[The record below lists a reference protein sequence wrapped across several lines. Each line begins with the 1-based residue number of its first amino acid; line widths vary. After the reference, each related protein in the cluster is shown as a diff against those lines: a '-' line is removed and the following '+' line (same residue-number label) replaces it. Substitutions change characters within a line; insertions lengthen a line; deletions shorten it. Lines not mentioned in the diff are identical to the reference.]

1 MMRFVDDLHLRQLA
15 SRFRAWIHF
24 EKSNEII
31 ADLGALT
38 DEELS
43 RFTTL
48 YADCVTKSAIQTVID
63 RSYATLGRNPPDAV
77 RLARL
82 AIRLAER
89 SWSTNQDRDEMML
102 GDAWRQ
108 YAGAL

>member
-1 MMRFVDDLHLRQLA
+1 MMRFVDDIHLRQLG
-15 SRFRAWIHF
+15 SHFRAWLHS
-24 EKSNEII
+24 EKTNEII
-31 ADLGALT
+31 IELGALT
-38 DEELS
+38 DAQLS

-63 RSYATLGRNPPDAV
+63 RSYGTLGRNPPDAV

-89 SWSTNQDRDEMML
+89 SWSANQDRDEMML
-102 GDAWRQ
+102 GDAWPQ
-108 YAGAL
+108 Y